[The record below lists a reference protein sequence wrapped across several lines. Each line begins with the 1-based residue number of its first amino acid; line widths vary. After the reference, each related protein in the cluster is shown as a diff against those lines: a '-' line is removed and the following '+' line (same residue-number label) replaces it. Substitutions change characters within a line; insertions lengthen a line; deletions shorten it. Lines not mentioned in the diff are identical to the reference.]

1 MNKKTRIN
9 FLHHACESYNF
20 HKLVVERII
29 MNAKTEKISEV
40 VIRRLTDY
48 LRCLKHAQDAGKKFM
63 KSSEISSEC
72 GLNPSIIRKD
82 LAHFGAYGVKG
93 TGYKIDDLIENL
105 HKILGLTKTRE
116 VVLIGAGNL
125 GTAMIKYPG
134 FRSVNFN
141 FIAAFDTD
149 EKKIGQ
155 LVGATEIYPMSA
167 LNDFIA
173 KNKIEIVVLAVP
185 SSETIGIVESLNSDN
200 VKGVLNFTSEIL
212 PTRKNNMFIH
222 NIDLAKELEVISFC
236 MKNCLS

>member
-1 MNKKTRIN
+1 MDNKK
-9 FLHHACESYNF
+9 
-20 HKLVVERII
+20 
-29 MNAKTEKISEV
+29 EKISEI

-48 LRCLKHAQDAGKKFM
+48 LRCLKHAQKAGEKFM
-63 KSSEISSEC
+63 KSSEMSEEC

-93 TGYKIDDLIENL
+93 TGYKIDELIENL
-105 HKILGLTKTRE
+105 NKILGLTKPRD

-141 FIAAFDTD
+141 FIAAFDND

-155 LVGATEIYPMSA
+155 TIGTTKILSMSV
-167 LNDFIA
+167 LNDFID
-173 KNKIEIVVLAVP
+173 KHKIEIVVLTVP
-185 SSETIGIVESLNSDN
+185 SSQTTKIVENLNSN
-200 VKGVLNFTSEIL
+200 LVKGVLNFTSEIL
-212 PTRKNNMFIH
+212 PNRKNNMFIH

>member
-1 MNKKTRIN
+1 MNTKP
-9 FLHHACESYNF
+9 
-20 HKLVVERII
+20 
-29 MNAKTEKISEV
+29 EKISEV

-48 LRCLKHAQDAGKKFM
+48 LRCLKHAQEAGENFM
-63 KSSEISSEC
+63 KSSEISEEC

-93 TGYKIDDLIENL
+93 TGYKIDELIDNL
-105 HKILGLTKTRE
+105 HKILGLTKTRD

-149 EKKIGQ
+149 KEKIGKSI
-155 LVGATEIYPMSA
+155 GTTPIYAMSS
-167 LNDFIA
+167 LNEFIQT
-173 KNKIEIVVLAVP
+173 NKIEIVVLSVP
-185 SSETIGIVESLNSDN
+185 SSETHGIVENLNSN
-200 VKGVLNFTSEIL
+200 YVKGILNFTSEIL
-212 PTRKNNMFIH
+212 PARKNNMFVH